1 MQNVL
6 QRNMFKGQTPPV
18 SSEGVGITDGLMDPE
33 AEASSEALG
42 QMAEG
47 VESMFADIDS
57 AEDPKGIMDALRGN
71 NMSIQERKAELA
83 GLVGEEDAEK
93 TPESVLTLIQPT
105 LTILEMAEKQS
116 KGEGGISDVM
126 SMGNETPIQAPGTE
140 EAMMRMASGEQPVM
154 RRDGTGKYGES
165 INGGMSFIPPGGY
178 LSGGAPPNKFQY
190 SIQDVVGNQP
200 DSASML
206 ALINSFQG
214 TPPKRSDYD
223 TTKDSSYKAYGDMI
237 PGMSLAKI
245 GAQIANTKK
254 GESLIGSL
262 LDPEF
267 MKGVTDPIQ
276 QLALLKAKEDS
287 DRETSGD
294 KQYTDALAAQKKQRS
309 EMIKSILPELAK
321 SGVETFQS
329 DGNTYLVNKNTGMHT
344 NLTESQGTFSLV
356 DMYDVNGNTVK
367 GKLNSRTGTL
377 ETLDGKSVDN
387 NKFSFQNIEGRGLV
401 ALDKG
406 TGTAT
411 FVSGTVGKNNI
422 IAGNKDTGFLMVDLN
437 TGATTTLDG
446 LGGVP
451 PTTDL
456 INDTKRFGEAQA
468 FIKNT
473 ENSKNS
479 GEYSENLQ
487 YMESYIAKYKPNSEF
502 QNLLS
507 ERINIESENLKASGL
522 SEEGITKKLNEMKV
536 SYINDYLTKKSTHAG
551 QYDKDAADKKTF
563 SEIWGKTGTKLD
575 ESNQNLSNLV
585 GFGQQLKM
593 AASDFKTGAFGSQRV
608 FLGKVAEQYG
618 LTKSFDEFSGGAF
631 SKFLGGSLD
640 SNASGQLIESL
651 GAQFAVSLA
660 SNFPGN
666 LNQSEVDLIK
676 TAGAGIFNTKE
687 GIELIS
693 SIYEGQLKRVQEHQ
707 KIYNQVSATSQE
719 ANESPLQ
726 RNTRYSKAIAKY
738 NEENPVVNEALAQR
752 IRDKAAGID
761 GGASRGTSV
770 ASNFVVAGTN
780 QGLNEAQV
788 NKYGGRAEVTSTIDL
803 LKKDTRTTDQIA
815 SAIQNGELVIQG
827 FPATTNRSKLISVLD
842 LFKKLE
848 VGQ

>member
-6 QRNMFKGQTPPV
+6 QRNMFQNNSPKV
-18 SSEGVGITDGLMDPE
+18 SAEGVGITDGLMEDE
-33 AEASSEALG
+33 KEASAEALG
-42 QMAEG
+42 QVAEG
-47 VESMFADIDS
+47 MDKVFGDIDA
-57 AEDPKGIMDALRGN
+57 AENPKGIMDALRGN
-71 NMSIQERKAELA
+71 NMSIEERKAELA
-83 GLVGEEDAEK
+83 ELVGEADAKK

-116 KGEGGISDVM
+116 KGEGGITDAM

-140 EAMMRMASGEQPVM
+140 EAVMRMASGEKPV
-154 RRDGTGKYGES
+154 GFAHGGFHSVGYGEA
-165 INGGMSFIPPGGY
+165 MIPGKENNFLQNFSNFNPAKQT
-178 LSGGAPPNKFQY
+178 SV
-190 SIQDVVGNQP
+190 QDVVGNQP

-214 TPPKRSDYD
+214 KAPKRSDYV
-223 TTKDSSYKAYGDMI
+223 TKKDSSYKAYADML

-245 GAQIANTKK
+245 GAQIANTGK

-267 MKGVTDPIQ
+267 MKGITDPIQ

-287 DRETSGD
+287 ARETSGD
-294 KQYTDALAAQKKQRS
+294 KQYTDAIAAQKKQRTD
-309 EMIKSILPELAK
+309 MIKTILPELAK

-329 DGNTYLVNKNTGMHT
+329 DGDTFILNKKTGMLT
-344 NLTESQGTFSLV
+344 NLTEAKGSFSLV
-356 DMYDVNGNTVK
+356 DTYDNNGNTVK
-367 GKLNSRTGTL
+367 AKLNSRTGDL

-387 NKFSFQNIEGRGLV
+387 NKFTFKEIPGKGLV

-406 TGTAT
+406 TGSAT
-411 FVSGTVGKNNI
+411 FVSGTIGKNNI
-422 IAGNKDTGFLMVDLN
+422 ISGNKDTGFLMVDLN
-437 TGATTTLDG
+437 TGATTPLDG
-446 LGGVP
+446 LGGVA

-473 ENSKNS
+473 ENNKGS
-479 GEYSENLQ
+479 GVYAENLQ
-487 YMESYIAKYKPNSEF
+487 FMETYIAKYKPNSEF

-536 SYINDYLTKKSTHAG
+536 NYINDYLTKKSTHAG

-563 SEIWGKTGTKLD
+563 SEIWGKIYTKLGED
-575 ESNQNLSNLV
+575 NKNLEKLA
-585 GFGQQLKM
+585 GFGTQLKL
-593 AASDFKTGAFGSQRV
+593 ASTQFKTGAFGSQRL

-618 LTKSFDEFSGGAF
+618 LTEAFNGFSGGGF
-631 SKFLGGSLD
+631 SKFLAGSD
-640 SNASGQLIESL
+640 VGAGELIESL

-666 LNQSEVDLIK
+666 LNQSEVDLIE

-693 SIYEGQLKRVQEHQ
+693 SIYEGQLKQAQEHQ
-707 KIYNQVSATSQE
+707 KIFDQVSVESEKAG
-719 ANESPLQ
+719 ESPLQ

-738 NEENPVVNEALAQR
+738 NAENPIVNEALAQR

-761 GGASRGTSV
+761 GGPVVDNSNLLFAPAGVTDKGLTQNV
-770 ASNFVVAGTN
+770 VTNFGGVDAVTTTISNFKT
-780 QGLNEAQV
+780 
-788 NKYGGRAEVTSTIDL
+788 
-803 LKKDTRTTDQIA
+803 DTRDAKEIA
-815 SAIQNGELVIQG
+815 NDIKNGTLTFPG
-827 FPATTNRSKLISVLD
+827 FGSNRSIAD
-842 LFKKLE
+842 LTKIITNFRALE
-848 VGQ
+848 KVR